1 MNIEKMMLEEFEIE
15 KSQLKIHQV
24 EVCEAEKKVEIQ
36 LITKELMPSEMI
48 ESLKDFFVD
57 VVPTQFAISI
67 RQTKN
72 HCAGDIISKKVKDFI
87 TRESSFLRK
96 TGGEGEVNVSKVD
109 GKYLV
114 VYSIGERFS
123 GYFKTAVQD
132 KLEKYL
138 YRCFLE
144 EIEVTTV
151 AIPDYEDMQTR
162 VISVQEKTKEIQLTE
177 IKQHIGN
184 VVNLAPAYISAVD
197 READFVVVCGK
208 ITNLKRIQIK
218 TPREKRND
226 HFYVFTLEDVS
237 GAITCKIFQAKK
249 YNKHCSELDGK
260 DVILC
265 GKSENNAFSKDIEI
279 VVKDIS
285 TCVIPED
292 LEKPQEV
299 SKEVPRFYSIV
310 KPEKIEMFAQEG
322 LFDGGGKTASD
333 RVKSKKIV
341 CFDLE
346 TTGLDP
352 KLDTIIEIGAV
363 EISNGVIVRKFSTL
377 VNPKRE
383 ITPIITQITGITNGD
398 LVGQPTIEDVLGD
411 FFKFCDGAVLCGHN
425 SKGFDMK
432 FIHEEASKQG
442 YIFKNEV
449 WDTLEIAR
457 ILVKGTSNFKLG
469 TLCEHFDID
478 LTNAH
483 RAYHDAIATA
493 QLLIEIY

>member
-1 MNIEKMMLEEFEIE
+1 MNIEKMLLDEFDIP
-15 KSQLKIHQV
+15 KTQLKIHQV
-24 EVCEAEKKVEIQ
+24 EVCEAEKKVQIQ
-36 LITKELMPSEMI
+36 LLTKEVMSGEMM
-48 ESLKDFFVD
+48 ESLKDFFCD
-57 VVPTQFAISI
+57 VVPTSFEISLKQI
-67 RQTKN
+67 KN
-72 HCAGDIISKKVKDFI
+72 HCAGDIIAKKVRDFI

-109 GKYLV
+109 DKFLV
-114 VYSIGERFS
+114 IYSIGERFS

-144 EIEVTTV
+144 EIEVSTV
-151 AIPDYEDMQTR
+151 AVPDYEDMQTR
-162 VISVQEKTKEIQLTE
+162 VISVAEKVKEIQLTD
-177 IKQHIGN
+177 ITAHIGTI
-184 VVNLAPAYISAVD
+184 VNLAPAYISAVD
-197 READFVVVCGK
+197 RAADFVVVCGRVS
-208 ITNLKRIQIK
+208 NLKRIQIK
-218 TPREKRND
+218 NPRENRND

-237 GAITCKIFQAKK
+237 GSITCKIFQPKK

-260 DVILC
+260 EVILS
-265 GKSENNAFSKDIEI
+265 GKSENNTFSKDIEI
-279 VVKDIS
+279 VVKNIS
-285 TCVIPED
+285 TCKIPED
-292 LEKPQEV
+292 LEKPQDV
-299 SKEVPRFYSIV
+299 SKEVPRFYSV
-310 KPEKIEMFAQEG
+310 VHPEKMEVFSQG
-322 LFDGGGKTASD
+322 DLFGSGKKEASD
-333 RVKSKKIV
+333 RVKSKRIV

-352 KLDTIIEIGAV
+352 KLDTVIEFGAV
-363 EISNGVIVRKFSTL
+363 EISNGVITRKFSTL

-398 LVGQPTIEDVLGD
+398 LQGQPFIEDVFGD

-432 FIHEEASKQG
+432 FIYEEAAKQG
-442 YIFKNEV
+442 YIFKHEV

-469 TLCEHFDID
+469 TLCEHFGID